1 MHPKNASV
9 GNKAVMYGKN
19 LIVERDDAK
28 DFQVGTKFTLMK
40 WGNATVTRREQN
52 GDSFELFATIDE
64 SDKDFKGTA
73 KITWICNDPGTTV
86 EVCMKEFDH
95 LINKAK
101 IEEED
106 DIE

>member
-1 MHPKNASV
+1 
-9 GNKAVMYGKN
+9 
-19 LIVERDDAK
+19 
-28 DFQVGTKFTLMK
+28 MK
-40 WGNATVTRREQN
+40 WGNATITRREQN

-106 DIE
+106 NIEEIFNRNSRFEDVGIAEGIIKTLSKGSYF